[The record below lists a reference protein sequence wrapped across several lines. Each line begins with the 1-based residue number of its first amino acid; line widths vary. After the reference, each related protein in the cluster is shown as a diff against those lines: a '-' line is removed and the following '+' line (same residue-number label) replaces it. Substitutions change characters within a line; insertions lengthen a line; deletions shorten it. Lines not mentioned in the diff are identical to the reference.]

1 MMLGAVISPLYLCFG
16 KVGWHCVC
24 QPFLDTAVTF
34 RALIRLLEWLSLRRL
49 LPTWHI
55 LSDMRRWHAVRYKML
70 CRNLSVVVSVRK
82 NVRLVRYRW
91 KRDVRSGKWKNVKCV
106 LDVFTDVRNL
116 RSAMAMEKRTDM
128 GSIKI
133 RMQEFRRNYG
143 KNTI

>member
-1 MMLGAVISPLYLCFG
+1 MKLTY
-16 KVGWHCVC
+16 
-24 QPFLDTAVTF
+24 T
-34 RALIRLLEWLSLRRL
+34 
-49 LPTWHI
+49 
-55 LSDMRRWHAVRYKML
+55 
-70 CRNLSVVVSVRK
+70 
-82 NVRLVRYRW
+82 
-91 KRDVRSGKWKNVKCV
+91 NVKCV